1 MRGMRNAIAER
12 GYRTSVGNAAI
23 DEVEFRRRV
32 DRSVLVLFATVV
44 ESISWATT
52 ALLDQDL
59 ERADRI
65 IAEDRNVDSRVEE
78 LTGLIKERL
87 AENTIDPNELEDL
100 VTILQ
105 MGPELERSADLAEH
119 IAQRTRQGLGGNI
132 SPRSRGL
139 IQSMCDVSVGMWQ
152 LASRAYAEH
161 SRDITFQIEDADN
174 GLDDLASRLLG
185 EGAREGVDPGVAAEL
200 ALVARFYERLG
211 DHAVNLGRRISSLNA
226 PKRLSHLRALTL
238 KGRRTSAREAARGTD
253 RMRNVLSSFLR
264 TRVVRPDS
272 GFFDLFKSATGN
284 VVDCAEALRKMLV
297 GFDELDQ
304 HYEELRALDRRGDQ
318 ITVQLLRRLDSVFVT
333 PYDREDIHALT
344 EEIDDVVDDM
354 FSAAELVH
362 LVPVKQPLPEAP
374 EMTEILTL
382 MASELDG
389 LIGCLK
395 SRQGA
400 RQRLERIENLERE
413 GDALYRRGM
422 AHLFS
427 GEYDALE
434 VLKWKDILQSLENS
448 ANRIEDVSDVVE
460 SILIKNA

>member
-1 MRGMRNAIAER
+1 M
-12 GYRTSVGNAAI
+12 
-23 DEVEFRRRV
+23 
-32 DRSVLVLFATVV
+32 LVLFATVV
-44 ESISWATT
+44 ESTSWATT

-65 IAEDRNVDSRVEE
+65 IEEDRHVDDRVEE

-87 AENTIDPNELEDL
+87 AENTIDPDELEDL

-105 MGPELERSADLAEH
+105 MAPELERSADLAEH

-139 IQSMCDVSVGMWQ
+139 IQTMCDVCVRMWQ

-161 SRDITFQIEDADN
+161 SRDISFQIQEADDE
-174 GLDDLASRLLG
+174 LDDLARRLLG
-185 EGAREGVDPGVAAEL
+185 EGALEGVDPAVAAEL

-226 PKRLSHLRALTL
+226 PSRLSPLRALSL
-238 KGRRTSAREAARGTD
+238 RSGSIRAGSARARRSAAWERKPVTD
-253 RMRNVLSSFLR
+253 RVQSAVSSLRRMRL
-264 TRVVRPDS
+264 VRSDS
-272 GFFDLFKSATGN
+272 GFFDLFKAATSN
-284 VVDCAEALRKMLV
+284 VVDCAEALRKMLA
-297 GFDELDQ
+297 GFDELDE
-304 HYEELRALDRRGDQ
+304 HYREIRNLEQRGDQ
-318 ITVQLLRRLDSVFVT
+318 ITVQLLRRLDAVFVT

-354 FSAAELVH
+354 FSAAEIVH

-374 EMTEILTL
+374 EMTEILTS
-382 MASELDG
+382 MATELDS

-395 SRQGA
+395 SREGA
-400 RQRLERIENLERE
+400 RRRLERIENLERE

-422 AHLFS
+422 ARLFS

-434 VLKWKDILQSLENS
+434 VLKWKDILQALDNA

-460 SILIKNA
+460 SILIKNS

>member
-1 MRGMRNAIAER
+1 M
-12 GYRTSVGNAAI
+12 
-23 DEVEFRRRV
+23 
-32 DRSVLVLFATVV
+32 LVLFATVV
-44 ESISWATT
+44 ESTSWATT

-65 IAEDRNVDSRVEE
+65 IEEDRHVDDRVEE

-87 AENTIDPNELEDL
+87 AENTIDPDELEDL

-105 MGPELERSADLAEH
+105 MAPELERSADLAEH

-139 IQSMCDVSVGMWQ
+139 IQTMCDICVRMWQ

-161 SRDITFQIEDADN
+161 SRDISFQIQEADDE
-174 GLDDLASRLLG
+174 LDDLARRLLG
-185 EGAREGVDPGVAAEL
+185 EGALEGVEPAVAAEL

-226 PKRLSHLRALTL
+226 PSRLSPLRALSLRT
-238 KGRRTSAREAARGTD
+238 GSIRAGSVRARRGAAWERKPVTD
-253 RMRNVLSSFLR
+253 RVQSAVSTLRRMRLVHS
-264 TRVVRPDS
+264 DS
-272 GFFDLFKSATGN
+272 GFFDLFKSATSN
-284 VVDCAEALRKMLV
+284 VVDCAEALRKMLG
-297 GFDELDQ
+297 GFDELDE
-304 HYEELRALDRRGDQ
+304 HYREIRNLEQRGDQ
-318 ITVQLLRRLDSVFVT
+318 ITVQLLRRLDAVFVA

-354 FSAAELVH
+354 FSAAEIVH

-374 EMTEILTL
+374 EMTEILTS
-382 MASELDG
+382 MATELDS

-395 SRQGA
+395 SREGA
-400 RQRLERIENLERE
+400 RRRLERIENLERE

-422 AHLFS
+422 ARLFS

-434 VLKWKDILQSLENS
+434 VLKWKDILQALDNA
-448 ANRIEDVSDVVE
+448 ANRIEAVSDVVE
-460 SILIKNA
+460 SILIKNS

>member
-1 MRGMRNAIAER
+1 M
-12 GYRTSVGNAAI
+12 
-23 DEVEFRRRV
+23 
-32 DRSVLVLFATVV
+32 LVLFATVV
-44 ESISWATT
+44 ESTSWATT

-65 IAEDRNVDSRVEE
+65 IEEDRHVDDRVEE

-87 AENTIDPNELEDL
+87 AENTIDPDELEDL

-105 MGPELERSADLAEH
+105 MAPELERSADLAEH

-139 IQSMCDVSVGMWQ
+139 IQTMCDVCVRMWQ

-161 SRDITFQIEDADN
+161 SRDISFQIQEADDE
-174 GLDDLASRLLG
+174 LDDLARRLLG
-185 EGAREGVDPGVAAEL
+185 EGALEGVDPAVAAEL

-226 PKRLSHLRALTL
+226 PSRLSPLRALTL
-238 KGRRTSAREAARGTD
+238 RTGSIRAGSVRARRGPGWERKPVTD
-253 RMRNVLSSFLR
+253 RVQSAVSSLRRMRLAHS
-264 TRVVRPDS
+264 DS
-272 GFFDLFKSATGN
+272 GFFDLFKSATSN
-284 VVDCAEALRKMLV
+284 VVDCAEALRKMLA
-297 GFDELDQ
+297 GFDELDE
-304 HYEELRALDRRGDQ
+304 HYREIRNLEQRGDQ
-318 ITVQLLRRLDSVFVT
+318 ITVQLLRRLDAVFVT

-354 FSAAELVH
+354 FSAAEIVH

-374 EMTEILTL
+374 EMTEILTS
-382 MASELDG
+382 MATELDS

-395 SRQGA
+395 SREGA
-400 RQRLERIENLERE
+400 RRRLERIENLERE

-422 AHLFS
+422 ARLFS

-434 VLKWKDILQSLENS
+434 VLKWKDILQALDNA

-460 SILIKNA
+460 SILIKNS

>member
-1 MRGMRNAIAER
+1 
-12 GYRTSVGNAAI
+12 
-23 DEVEFRRRV
+23 V
-32 DRSVLVLFATVV
+32 DRTVLVLFATVV
-44 ESISWATT
+44 ESTSWATT

-65 IAEDRNVDSRVEE
+65 IAEDRHVDDRVEE

-87 AENTIDPNELEDL
+87 AENTIDPDELEDL

-105 MGPELERSADLAEH
+105 MAPELERSADLAEH

-139 IQSMCDVSVGMWQ
+139 IQTMCDICVRMWQ

-161 SRDITFQIEDADN
+161 SRDISFQIQEADDE
-174 GLDDLASRLLG
+174 LDDLARRLLG
-185 EGAREGVDPGVAAEL
+185 EGALEGVEPAVAAEL

-226 PKRLSHLRALTL
+226 PRRLSPLRALSIRT
-238 KGRRTSAREAARGTD
+238 GSVRTGAMRARRTAAWERKPLTD
-253 RMRNVLSSFLR
+253 RVQSAVSGLRRMRLVAS
-264 TRVVRPDS
+264 DS
-272 GFFDLFKSATGN
+272 GFFDLFKSATSN
-284 VVDCAEALRKMLV
+284 VVDCAEALRKMLA
-297 GFDELDQ
+297 GSDELEE
-304 HYEELRALDRRGDQ
+304 HYGEIRNLERRGDQ
-318 ITVQLLRRLDSVFVT
+318 ITVQLLRRLDAVFVT
-333 PYDREDIHALT
+333 PYDRQDIHALT

-354 FSAAELVH
+354 FSAAEIVH

-374 EMTEILTL
+374 EMTEILTS
-382 MASELDG
+382 MATELDN

-395 SRQGA
+395 SREGA
-400 RQRLERIENLERE
+400 RHRLERIENLERE

-422 AHLFS
+422 ARLFS

-434 VLKWKDILQSLENS
+434 VFKWKDILQALDNA
-448 ANRIEDVSDVVE
+448 ANRIEGVSDVVE
-460 SILIKNA
+460 SILIKNS